1 MNRSRARRVIALPFV
16 AGMLALLVW
25 GLVGLP
31 DFGNYRG
38 PYGYVIN
45 RIAVPQR
52 HTTNA
57 VSAIVFDYR
66 GFDTMGEEFI
76 LFGSVMGVVLLL
88 RSREEGSGEEES
100 EDEGVVDPVKSDVL
114 RVVGVFAAGLAFLIG
129 IWLVAFGF
137 VTPGGGFQGGV
148 VVAGAFLL
156 VYATASYGSWKKV
169 SNETIVDP
177 VEGLGVGAYV
187 AVGLAALAAG
197 TPFLHNLL
205 GPGTNGTL
213 VSGGSLPF
221 LNWATALEVAAANVV
236 LCSEFLREH
245 VAPLV
250 RHQQGSR

>member
-1 MNRSRARRVIALPFV
+1 MSRSQVRRLIAVPFV
-16 AGMLALLVW
+16 AGVLALLVW
-25 GLVGLP
+25 ALVGLP
-31 DFGNYRG
+31 DFGSYRG

-57 VSAIVFDYR
+57 VTAIVFDYR

-88 RSREEGSGEEES
+88 RSREEGSGEEET
-100 EDEGVVDPVKSDVL
+100 EDEGVDDEVTSDVL
-114 RVVGVFAAGLAFLIG
+114 RTVGVFAVGLAFLIG
-129 IWLVAFGF
+129 IWLISFGL

-156 VYATASYGSWKKV
+156 VYTTASYRSWKKV
-169 SNETIVDP
+169 SNETLVDP
-177 VEGLGVGAYV
+177 LEGLGVGGYV
-187 AVGLAALAAG
+187 VIGLAALISGA
-197 TPFLHNLL
+197 PFLHNLL

-213 VSGGSLPF
+213 VSGGSLSF

-245 VAPLV
+245 VAPIA
-250 RHQQGSR
+250 RRRMG